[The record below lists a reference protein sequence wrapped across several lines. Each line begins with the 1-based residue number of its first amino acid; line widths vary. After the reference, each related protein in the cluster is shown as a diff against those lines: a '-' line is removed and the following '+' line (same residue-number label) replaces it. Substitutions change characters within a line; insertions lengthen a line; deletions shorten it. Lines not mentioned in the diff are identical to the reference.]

1 MILRRLCN
9 DQDGATMVEYSI
21 VVPLLVA
28 VTFGLLEVGLL
39 LWAQVGLQHGVETA
53 ARCASTSDLAIKF
66 GSLNAASNPTPCYS
80 SNGTATANADTVK
93 AYAATNSFGLNPPA
107 STFTVSYNAAA
118 CPAGNLVSASYPF
131 TAITYLFSTT
141 LTAKS
146 CYPTS
151 I

>member
-1 MILRRLCN
+1 MNPRHLYD
-9 DQDGATMVEYSI
+9 DQQGAAMVEFSV

-39 LWAQVGLQHGVETA
+39 LWAQVGLQHGVEMA

-66 GSLNAASNPTPCYS
+66 GKLNAASNPTPCYN
-80 SNGTATANADTVK
+80 SNGSASANASTVQ
-93 AYAATNSFGLNPPA
+93 AYAASNSFGLNPPA
-107 STFTVSYNAAA
+107 SAFTVSYDDAA
-118 CPAGNLVSASYPF
+118 CPEGNLVSASYPF

-146 CYPTS
+146 CYPTK